1 MDRRQFLKLSAAAL
15 AAPTLAGL
23 AGCGSGG
30 TATKTQKK
38 TKLVVGFDQEFP
50 PYGYVG
56 DDGKYTGFD
65 LDLAKAVCKM
75 EGWEYKPTPISWDAK
90 DSLLNSGQITC
101 IWNGF
106 TIEGREKD
114 YAFTKPYME
123 NRQVIVVP
131 KDSSVKTLADL
142 AGKNVITQADSAA
155 LDLLSTG
162 GAQEKLGSTFKKL
175 QTIDNYN
182 TAFMM
187 LENGSVDAVA
197 IDYPVAVYNIGDRKD
212 EFTILD
218 EALNSE
224 HFAVGFAKT
233 AEGKKLAKTVQADL
247 KKLDKQGKVKKLCE
261 KYADQGVS
269 YDLWVL

>member
-131 KDSSVKTLADL
+131 KDSSIKTLADL

-155 LDLLSTG
+155 LDLLSKG

-175 QTIDNYN
+175 TGLAPSEYQ
-182 TAFMM
+182 
-187 LENGSVDAVA
+187 
-197 IDYPVAVYNIGDRKD
+197 DR
-212 EFTILD
+212 
-218 EALNSE
+218 
-224 HFAVGFAKT
+224 
-233 AEGKKLAKTVQADL
+233 
-247 KKLDKQGKVKKLCE
+247 CR
-261 KYADQGVS
+261 
-269 YDLWVL
+269 

>member
-15 AAPTLAGL
+15 AAPVMLDLA
-23 AGCGSGG
+23 ACGSGSASSG
-30 TATKTQKK
+30 STKKMQFI
-38 TKLVVGFDQEFP
+38 VGFDQEFP

-56 DDGKYTGFD
+56 KDGKYTGFD

-75 EGWEYKPTPISWDAK
+75 EGWTYKPKPISWDAK

-131 KDSSVKTLADL
+131 KSSSITSLADL
-142 AGKNVITQADSAA
+142 AGKNVITQTDSAA
-155 LDLLSTG
+155 LSLLSTG
-162 GAQEKLGSTFKKL
+162 GSQEKLGKTFKKL

-187 LENGSVDAVA
+187 LQNGTVDAIA
-197 IDYPVAVYNIGDRKD
+197 IDYPVAVYNIGKD
-212 EFTILD
+212 TDKYTILS

-224 HFAVGFAKT
+224 HFGVGFAKT
-233 AEGKKLAKTVQADL
+233 TEGKKLAETVQADL
-247 KKLDKQGKVKKLCE
+247 KKLDKKGTVKKLCE